1 MAMQLETNSFVTP
14 RPVALVTYDHPVA
27 GTTVEQRGSA
37 QPLVPIVDVSAWGGA
52 DGATNDEIA
61 AAVDDA
67 CRTVGF
73 MQIVG
78 HGIPT
83 AVIDGLAGAVDWFF
97 ALPIDEKRRSMSPRP
112 SINRGYTPPRS
123 ERLSYSLGVV
133 SPDDLFEAFNVG
145 ADVVDRDDP
154 FYANDPH
161 GFFAANV
168 WPPSPAAMRPAVV
181 AYFDEAR
188 RVALELTDVFAVA
201 LGLTEHWFRPFV
213 DRSTVT
219 MRVIHYERRPD
230 DPPPAPEQ
238 MRMGAHTDYGIV
250 TVLHADPVPG
260 LQIVGPDGGWHDV
273 VPLPGALL
281 VNLGDLTA
289 QWTNDRWRSTLHR
302 VVPPPADASGGV
314 LRRSV
319 AFFFDGNYDAVVS
332 CLPTCVSD
340 AQPAK
345 YAPVVAGEHL
355 MEKVLG
361 PRTLRASA
369 ATDTAG
375 ERLRVVTGSAG

>member
-1 MAMQLETNSFVTP
+1 MQVPQIDLSRWRDGDAASRT
-14 RPVALVTYDHPVA
+14 ALANEVDH
-27 GTTVEQRGSA
+27 
-37 QPLVPIVDVSAWGGA
+37 
-52 DGATNDEIA
+52 
-61 AAVDDA
+61 A

-73 MQIVG
+73 MQVTG
-78 HGIPT
+78 HAIDPVLIQTMLDT
-83 AVIDGLAGAVDWFF
+83 ADEFF
-97 ALPIDEKRRSMSPRP
+97 ALPLGDKLAVRP
-112 SINRGYTPPRS
+112 EHPGVNRGYAAIGS
-123 ERLSYSLGVV
+123 EALAYSLGVEAAR
-133 SPDDLFEAFNVG
+133 PDLFEAFNVG

-168 WPPSPAAMRPAVV
+168 WPPSPAPMRPAVV

-345 YAPVVAGEHL
+345 YAPVIAGEHL

>member
-37 QPLVPIVDVSAWGGA
+37 PPLVPIVDVSAWGGA

-83 AVIDGLAGAVDWFF
+83 AVIDGLAGAIDWFF

-145 ADVVDRDDP
+145 AAVSDFPHLALDPEIYAENIWPDGPGGVAYRDGVLTWM
-154 FYANDPH
+154 ASA
-161 GFFAANV
+161 GRVARTMTSIFAA
-168 WPPSPAAMRPAVV
+168 
-181 AYFDEAR
+181 
-188 RVALELTDVFAVA
+188 A
-201 LGLTEHWFRPFV
+201 LGLPRGHFEPFTDHSIDVLRMNHYDVPVGVEVGAEPDGDGCPHRLRDRHGPVGRSGARPRDPAGRRQLAPHHACARGAADQPRRSDRPLV
-213 DRSTVT
+213 ERSLALHDAPCRSTP
-219 MRVIHYERRPD
+219 RRRGNA
-230 DPPPAPEQ
+230 DPPA
-238 MRMGAHTDYGIV
+238 V
-250 TVLHADPVPG
+250 
-260 LQIVGPDGGWHDV
+260 
-273 VPLPGALL
+273 
-281 VNLGDLTA
+281 
-289 QWTNDRWRSTLHR
+289 
-302 VVPPPADASGGV
+302 GGV
-314 LRRSV
+314 LPRWQRGRR
-319 AFFFDGNYDAVVS
+319 DLDARTVS
-332 CLPTCVSD
+332 RR
-340 AQPAK
+340 
-345 YAPVVAGEHL
+345 G
-355 MEKVLG
+355 
-361 PRTLRASA
+361 
-369 ATDTAG
+369 
-375 ERLRVVTGSAG
+375 RVEQL